1 MKITYD
7 PEGDI
12 LYLRL
17 RKGVVAH
24 SEPLPDQEDIV
35 IDYDQADLPI
45 GIEMMNI
52 SDLVDSTR
60 LSIEIAL
67 PASLKLGQGGCKGT
81 PSRRNADL

>member
-17 RKGVVAH
+17 REGVVAH
-24 SEPLPDQEDIV
+24 SEPLQDQEDIV
-35 IDYDQADLPI
+35 IDYDQADSPI
-45 GIEMMNI
+45 GIEMMNV

-60 LSIEIAL
+60 LNIEIGL
-67 PASLKLGQGGCKGT
+67 PASLKLSHGG
-81 PSRRNADL
+81 